1 METAETPNAEVEK
14 SKKVSR
20 LHFEVK
26 TVNTQEGTEVAP
38 SIEATKGAHRE
49 AVRTTGEEE
58 PTHPS
63 PQQIEARTENRDVGQ
78 QRHNALLG
86 TKERNADPEEE
97 IGKAVAKGHAGHRTH
112 AGSARNGER
121 GDGEG
126 ASNIEEATK
135 LPPQGQISQWPTYV
149 KI

>member
-1 METAETPNAEVEK
+1 METADTPNAEVEK

-63 PQQIEARTENRDVGQ
+63 PQQIEGRTENRDVGSKDTMRCLE
-78 QRHNALLG
+78 QRKGTPTPRKKSERQWRKGMLATAHMQDRLG
-86 TKERNADPEEE
+86 TVKEETVKGLATLKKLRNYL
-97 IGKAVAKGHAGHRTH
+97 HR
-112 AGSARNGER
+112 
-121 GDGEG
+121 
-126 ASNIEEATK
+126 
-135 LPPQGQISQWPTYV
+135 V
-149 KI
+149 K